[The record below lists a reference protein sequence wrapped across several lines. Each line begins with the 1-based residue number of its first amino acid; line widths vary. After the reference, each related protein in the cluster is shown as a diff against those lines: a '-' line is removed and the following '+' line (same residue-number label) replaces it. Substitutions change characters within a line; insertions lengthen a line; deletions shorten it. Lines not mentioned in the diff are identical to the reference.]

1 MKLDSLVPHL
11 YTNMSIDSVGM
22 FVALNWAQRQ
32 NGMELMSIGV
42 EITSARRW
50 VFTHILC
57 HLALAPS
64 TNFRRLLHIDWEFL
78 QKVICTNWP
87 NWQVLSA
94 YLFISPLLLKGGT
107 TNRVN
112 EGSAGRSEESRRNC
126 VLLLGKVLRRSRSR
140 AALTSSSSSGISTQP
155 KVSREREKEVLRRG
169 KVSSAKS
176 ASSKR
181 ERGTRAGVPKI
192 TTRSSSRRPHPSPT
206 SLLCFTRRSSPSRPY
221 LLTYLLSTAAVKN
234 DGRIVKNC
242 WATTKASAC

>member
-155 KVSREREKEVLRRG
+155 KVSRERERKRSYGAEKCRVLKVLLRRG
-169 KVSSAKS
+169 NEEHVLAYL
-176 ASSKR
+176 R
-181 ERGTRAGVPKI
+181 LQQD
-192 TTRSSSRRPHPSPT
+192 RP
-206 SLLCFTRRSSPSRPY
+206 LVV
-221 LLTYLLSTAAVKN
+221 LTQARHHY
-234 DGRIVKNC
+234 
-242 WATTKASAC
+242 